1 MLFYYKTILL
11 ATTLWLLGGC
21 TATNTNRC
29 DPHLNG
35 TLWVQTAAEYQ
46 ATAIQTYRT
55 ALRTLPRALKNRKWC
70 AALEQS
76 KPYTSLPPAI
86 IMDVDETILDNIRYQ
101 AQRILERSTYTP
113 ASWDAW
119 VALKSASSVPE
130 AVRFINHAS
139 DLGITVF
146 YITNRACNR
155 RSKDKTAYCP
165 QKNETIEN
173 LLKVGIRRVPTQNVL
188 LKDEREG
195 WSSEKSSRRAYVA
208 SRYRILMMFGD
219 DLGDFLPGVKQH
231 TTLQKREHLIRK
243 YANYWGK
250 KWFILS
256 NPNYGSWL
264 NILPSPK
271 AASLKGYERDL
282 EQGL

>member
-76 KPYTSLPPAI
+76 KPYTSLPSAI

-146 YITNRACNR
+146 YIPTVPATGVQ
-155 RSKDKTAYCP
+155 KT
-165 QKNETIEN
+165 
-173 LLKVGIRRVPTQNVL
+173 
-188 LKDEREG
+188 
-195 WSSEKSSRRAYVA
+195 
-208 SRYRILMMFGD
+208 
-219 DLGDFLPGVKQH
+219 KQH
-231 TTLQKREHLIRK
+231 I
-243 YANYWGK
+243 APK
-250 KWFILS
+250 KTR
-256 NPNYGSWL
+256 P
-264 NILPSPK
+264 
-271 AASLKGYERDL
+271 
-282 EQGL
+282 